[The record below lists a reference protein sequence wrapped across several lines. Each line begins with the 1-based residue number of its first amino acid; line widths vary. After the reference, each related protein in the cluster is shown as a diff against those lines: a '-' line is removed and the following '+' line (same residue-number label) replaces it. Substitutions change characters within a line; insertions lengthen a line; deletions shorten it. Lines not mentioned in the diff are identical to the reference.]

1 MADHHPT
8 RHLHRRSSSGTMG
21 MGTTTNG
28 GEIGHFGE
36 AAHFY
41 ENFECLEVLGEGLS
55 SVVRRCIDRKT
66 SVEYAVKIIDVTKD
80 NDIHEGLNPIQQVQR
95 EVEILKRL
103 QGHPYIIQLVESYQT
118 PDFIFLVFEL
128 CRQGELYELLNS
140 NVRLSE
146 KRVRNFM
153 KQLLLAVQ
161 FCHENGVI
169 HRDIKPENILIQDD
183 LLHIKLMDFGL
194 SAFLKP
200 QDKLYELCG
209 TPVYLAPEI
218 YVSGMFE
225 RSNPKCVGYSYPV
238 DAWACGVIMFTL
250 LIGRPPFYNKHK
262 LRMIKDIQSM
272 HHCYTGLDWETVTD
286 DAKDLINGLLDKNPN
301 TRMTIEEALNHD
313 VFAKPVLLR
322 NLNPGGA
329 YADILNTEEVQ
340 IETGFTTKK
349 KSSLLNHIQPGRSQ
363 RKSGVIL
370 PSTNNEDRKSSVQ
383 LSYREKVKHPSVIQK
398 LSSTA
403 KRLSASVNSSLKS
416 ESSTKSTSTLQASE
430 SKFNPRR
437 QFRSAVTAVTFV
449 IRLSRLGA
457 TPELINLGQV
467 RANPYGLHSF
477 RKCVDGHAF
486 RLYQHWLKKSDFQ
499 SGAAMFQNKI
509 KDDKVSSASAVTLS
523 EEPIDDDS
531 TEKCEA
537 GKSEQK

>member
-1 MADHHPT
+1 M
-8 RHLHRRSSSGTMG
+8 R
-21 MGTTTNG
+21 
-28 GEIGHFGE
+28 E

-66 SVEYAVKIIDVTKD
+66 SKEYAVKIIDVTKD

-161 FCHENGVI
+161 FCHSNGVI

-194 SAFLKP
+194 SAFLMP

-250 LIGRPPFYNKHK
+250 ILGRPPFYNKHK

-272 HHCYTGLDWETVTD
+272 HHCYTGLDWETVTE
-286 DAKDLINGLLDKNPN
+286 DAKDLINGLLDKNPD
-301 TRMTIEEALNHD
+301 TRMTIDQALNHD

-322 NLNPGGA
+322 NLNPGGT
-329 YADILNTEEVQ
+329 YSDFVNNDNVQ
-340 IETGFTTKK
+340 IEKGFDNQQSAFLHKKPKSQSRKSAIVVQKQPSIELLQQKK
-349 KSSLLNHIQPGRSQ
+349 KSPEKKVSVRSKKESPPGNGKREVSRKPEKTRSPEKARPDKSRPKVGQ
-363 RKSGVIL
+363 KAEEATPTSSYPARRK
-370 PSTNNEDRKSSVQ
+370 
-383 LSYREKVKHPSVIQK
+383 
-398 LSSTA
+398 
-403 KRLSASVNSSLKS
+403 
-416 ESSTKSTSTLQASE
+416 
-430 SKFNPRR
+430 
-437 QFRSAVTAVTFV
+437 FRSAIIVVKFV
-449 IRLSRLGA
+449 IRLSRLRV
-457 TPELINLGQV
+457 TPELIGLGQV
-467 RANPYGLHSF
+467 RINPYGVQRY

-486 RLYQHWLKKSDFQ
+486 KLYQHWLKKSDFQ
-499 SGAAMFQNKI
+499 SRAAMFQNKI
-509 KDDKVSSASAVTLS
+509 KVDKV
-523 EEPIDDDS
+523 E
-531 TEKCEA
+531 TETQDKERVCPPV
-537 GKSEQK
+537 